1 MLVSNEPCRKLAGK
15 LLRFC
20 GIRRIK
26 NKKRTFLGERA
37 PRNVLFLFLAWLI
50 ARKKSTIPKA
60 PVSSKMVLAVDRQG
74 FEPWTP

>member
-1 MLVSNEPCRKLAGK
+1 MSHAESSQQSCFAFAAFAVLYQKIERSLVSKLPM
-15 LLRFC
+15 
-20 GIRRIK
+20 RRSI
-26 NKKRTFLGERA
+26 FDI
-37 PRNVLFLFLAWLI
+37 AWLI

>member
-20 GIRRIK
+20 GIRRII
-26 NKKRTFLGERA
+26 NKKGTFPGEQA
-37 PRNVLFLFLAWLI
+37 PQNVPFPFIAWLI